1 MEIIHIKSDKSHIV
15 ELVGRLD
22 ALNNAKGEDFFNI
35 ITDNP
40 DSNILVDCE
49 KLDFINSTGLR
60 VFILSLKKQKAA
72 NKQLILCNLQKN
84 IKDVFTYSGFTNLF
98 NIELNKE
105 AALKLLE
112 ND

>member
-1 MEIIHIKSDKSHIV
+1 MEIIHIKSDKNQII

-22 ALNNAKGEDFFNI
+22 ALNNAKMEDFFNK
-35 ITDNP
+35 ITENP
-40 DSNILVDCE
+40 DSDIIVDCE
-49 KLDFINSTGLR
+49 KLDFINSSGLR

-98 NIELNKE
+98 NIELDKE
-105 AALKLLE
+105 GAFKLLG
-112 ND
+112 